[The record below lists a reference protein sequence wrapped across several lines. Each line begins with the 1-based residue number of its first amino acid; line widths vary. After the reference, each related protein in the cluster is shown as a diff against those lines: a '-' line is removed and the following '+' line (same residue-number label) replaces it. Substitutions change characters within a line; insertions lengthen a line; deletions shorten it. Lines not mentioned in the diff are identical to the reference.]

1 MMMMMMIAVMW
12 TNLQLE
18 LCSEQIFFSNH
29 VSQKLVAFY
38 KDFMLYFKRIIGYRV
53 VTMHFW

>member
-18 LCSEQIFFSNH
+18 LCSEQIFFFQSCIPK
-29 VSQKLVAFY
+29 VSCFL
-38 KDFMLYFKRIIGYRV
+38 
-53 VTMHFW
+53 